1 MPTIALVNLGCSK
14 NIVDGQK
21 LIAAFDGAGYAVV
34 DDPARAEFIIVN
46 TCAFI
51 KEATQE
57 AIDTIVEM
65 AAYKKTGACRFLA
78 VAGCFSRR
86 YGKKARADL
95 PEVDAWLPIRP
106 GPRELKRAFSIA
118 APAVFGR
125 RLTESL
131 YVNYL
136 KIADGCSH
144 GCSFC
149 VIPSIRGKFRSRP
162 MQEIIDEAR
171 WLQEMGTREVILVA
185 QDTSSYGRDIGRCLA
200 ELIEALLAA
209 TTIPWIRCMY
219 LHPRHVDD
227 RLLRLAAAEPRVCPY
242 FDIPLQHCNDAIL
255 KSMGRAPDK
264 AGTIALI
271 ERVRA
276 LVPDAAVRTSFI
288 TGYPGETAAMFR
300 ELLRFVEEM
309 RFDKVGVC
317 PYSPEEGA
325 PAARMRPRPADAT
338 ARRRSETLMELQ
350 QAVSRELLTAKIG
363 RVVPVMIDALAAEPG
378 ANGIGRTHWDA
389 PEVDGTVYIEKGD
402 CIPGDIARVRITG
415 ASDHDLFGEIEA
427 EEL

>member
-14 NIVDGQK
+14 NVVDGQK
-21 LIAAFDGAGYAVV
+21 LIAAFEGAGYTMV

-51 KEATQE
+51 KEATRE

-65 AAYKKTGACRFLA
+65 AALKKTGVCRFLA
-78 VAGCFSRR
+78 VAGCFSQR
-86 YGKKARADL
+86 YGTKARADL
-95 PEVDAWLPIRP
+95 PEVDAWVPLHP
-106 GPRELKRAFSIA
+106 GPRELERIFSITPSA
-118 APAVFGR
+118 APAR

-144 GCSFC
+144 ACAFC
-149 VIPSIRGKFRSRP
+149 VIPSIRGKHTSRP

-171 WLQEMGTREVILVA
+171 WLQDMGTRELILVS
-185 QDTSSYGRDIGRCLA
+185 QDTSLYGRDIGLSLPL
-200 ELIEALLAA
+200 LIETLLAA
-209 TTIPWIRCMY
+209 TAIPWIRLMY
-219 LHPRHVDD
+219 LHPCSVDD
-227 RLLRLAAAEPRVCPY
+227 RLLHLAAADPRICPY

-255 KSMGRAPDK
+255 KSMGRMPDK
-264 AGTIALI
+264 AGMTALI
-271 ERVRA
+271 GRVRA

-309 RFDKVGVC
+309 RFDKIGVF
-317 PYSPEEGA
+317 PYSPEEGTR
-325 PAARMRPRPADAT
+325 AARIRPRPADAT

-350 QAVSRELLTAKIG
+350 QAISRELLTAKTG

-378 ANGIGRTHWDA
+378 ANAVGRTRWDA

-402 CIPGDIARVRITG
+402 CTPGDIAQVRITG
-415 ASDHDLFGEIEA
+415 ASDHDLFGEIDA
-427 EEL
+427 EEI